1 MTRATE
7 FAMGALLLASALAG
21 CGRSA
26 PAAPVSAALAARSI
40 AANGVIEPAGEERV
54 LIPEVGGRLAHVYIA
69 EGDRVTAGQVL
80 AEIASAEY
88 EGAAAAAAAAL
99 AARQAELDKL
109 EHGARPEERRQARAA
124 LDEAMAADAV
134 AASEYERRRKMWD
147 SRQVSREIVEQS
159 ENAAKAAGARRAAA
173 QAGYDLIEHGARAE
187 DLAAARAALAEAQG
201 QVERTKALV
210 EKTRIRSPIDGVVLK
225 RDLREGET
233 VVALSPIPLA
243 RIGDL
248 SRLYVRAE
256 VDELDVA
263 RVAVGQ
269 RARVTADGYPG
280 RSFPGTVESI
290 SRRMGRRSLSSDDP
304 TRKTDT
310 QVLETRILLD
320 PGASIPVG
328 LRVDVRID
336 LDGATPSH

>member
-1 MTRATE
+1 MTGRIEIA
-7 FAMGALLLASALAG
+7 GLVLLAVSALAG

-26 PAAPVSAALAARSI
+26 PASPVGPVQAAHSI
-40 AANGVIEPAGEERV
+40 AANGVTEPAGEERV

-88 EGAAAAAAAAL
+88 EGALAAAEAAL
-99 AARQAELDKL
+99 AARLAERDKL
-109 EHGARPEERRQARAA
+109 ANGARPEERRQARAA
-124 LDEAMAADAV
+124 LDEAIAADAV
-134 AASEYERRRKMWD
+134 ATNEYERRRRMWD
-147 SRQVSREIVEQS
+147 AKQVSREIVEQS
-159 ENAAKAAGARRAAA
+159 ENAAKAASARRAAA
-173 QAGYDLIEHGARAE
+173 QAGFNLVEHGARAE
-187 DLAAARAALAEAQG
+187 DRAAATAAVAEAQG
-201 QVERTKALV
+201 QVERARALL

-269 RARVTADGYPG
+269 QARITADGYPG
-280 RSFPGTVESI
+280 RSFPGRVESI
-290 SRRMGRRSLSSDDP
+290 SKRMGRRSLSSDDP

-320 PGASIPVG
+320 PGAPLPVG

-336 LDGATPSH
+336 LDPAASR